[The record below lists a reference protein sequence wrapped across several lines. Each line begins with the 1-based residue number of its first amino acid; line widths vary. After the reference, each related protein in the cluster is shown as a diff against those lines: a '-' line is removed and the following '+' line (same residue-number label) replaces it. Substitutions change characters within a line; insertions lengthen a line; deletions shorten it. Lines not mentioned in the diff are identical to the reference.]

1 MSNCLAWRLL
11 SAADI
16 AALATAD
23 ISTSARIILDADAA
37 IAAKAPVKS
46 NKTDAAP
53 STAVATGPK
62 SGVPALAGPSPAAA
76 DAASSPAAA
85 YFTAP
90 LVTNDTQKFILLD
103 AVFHLLR
110 FARGA
115 YFSDMKQSTLVS
127 LFLSLH
133 RTCMEEG
140 LLLEGAFGRLS
151 ELLTEHS
158 VHRPPYCTAIFDI
171 TDVRVITDYIVGS
184 YLRFYSLYTH
194 AFTRRRELT
203 VAARLLGDLNEVPP
217 ALPPLCGATPLDVWQ
232 HQAAE
237 QQRQA
242 AEEEGRRIAAIEEQ
256 QRRREAEE
264 RARAEAEA
272 AADREIPQG
281 LRAQLTGIR
290 SQISR
295 ASLEN
300 IAALEA
306 KVAAI
311 EARVLAEGGV
321 FGADGLTTVA
331 SSGGSGKPSSGG
343 GAKRPAQKR

>member
-23 ISTSARIILDADAA
+23 ISTSARIILDADAT

-46 NKTDAAP
+46 NKDAP
-53 STAVATGPK
+53 STGPAGTK
-62 SGVPALAGPSPAAA
+62 SGGVPAIAGPSTSAAA
-76 DAASSPAAA
+76 TDSQTAAA

-171 TDVRVITDYIVGS
+171 TDVRLITDYIVGS

-306 KVAAI
+306 QVAAI